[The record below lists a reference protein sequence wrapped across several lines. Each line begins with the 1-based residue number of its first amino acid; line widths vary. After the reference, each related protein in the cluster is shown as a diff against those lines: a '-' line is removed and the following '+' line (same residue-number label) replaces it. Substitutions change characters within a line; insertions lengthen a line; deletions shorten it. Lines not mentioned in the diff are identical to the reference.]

1 MVDLSHFHMESMQ
14 FTLNSHGA
22 WRNMQSHPV
31 RVLLIDDDEDDYL
44 VVGDLLSNLSSM
56 EFILKWVSDYQ
67 AALDAMLSN
76 EFDVCLLD
84 YRLGGRNGLE
94 LMQEAVN
101 RGAKTPIVFLT
112 SHEGYGPD
120 LEAMRKGAADWLT
133 KGELSATL
141 LERSIRYAMER
152 QRMKAEQIKAGRV
165 IQALS
170 ECNHAVIHIKD
181 EVELLHAICRIVVDV
196 GGYRMAWVGY
206 AEADRDQTVTPVA
219 KYGYEKDYLE
229 TVKVSWQ
236 DGERGKGPSGTCI
249 RTGIPSVIRSVG
261 SQEEFAP
268 WKVEA
273 SKRGYASIIGLPLLL
288 NRRKLG
294 ALTIYSSETDAF
306 DTEEVEFLVKL
317 SSNLSYGIGVLRL
330 RKAQMHAEESLKEAN
345 RELERRVQERTAEL
359 LKVNVELRKEVEERR
374 QAEDAMRVSRS
385 LLEIVHEHTEIAPL
399 LREYV
404 SEIKNYTDCDAV
416 GIRVLDENLNI
427 PYQAYEGFS
436 QGFYE
441 SESPLSLESDKCM
454 CINVIRG
461 DVDPGLAIYT
471 EGGGFCVNA
480 ASRFLAAVSEE
491 EKGRTR
497 NRCNMEGYE
506 TVALFPFRHEGKI
519 LGLIHVADHREN
531 MVPPNVVN
539 MLEKAALQLGT
550 AFQRARTELKLRES
564 EEHYRSL
571 FDHMLNGFAYCKM
584 HFDQNRSKDFT
595 YLDVNGAFETLT
607 GLRDVIGKKVS
618 EVIPGIQESDPELL
632 ELYGRVAMTG
642 VPERF
647 ETYVEALGMWF
658 SIAVYSPRE
667 EHFVA
672 VFDVITERKQTEIA
686 LRNSFEEKVALIK
699 EVHHRVKN
707 NLQIVA
713 SLLNLQ
719 ASRAHSRQVVDVL
732 QDTRNRVHSM
742 ALLHEVLYRSGNLA
756 RINFAAYVE
765 ELCTQL
771 VRSFGPAAARIKVE
785 NRIARIGLPLE
796 QSVPCGLIIN
806 ELVSN
811 ALKHGFPDKRTGRV
825 TVELG
830 PAGGQRLLL
839 CVRDDGIG
847 LPPGM
852 NIADKSSL
860 GLQLVS
866 KLAIQLGGQL
876 EMHPSDGGGAAF
888 CVSFPVQGDIAF
900 EDES

>member
-1 MVDLSHFHMESMQ
+1 
-14 FTLNSHGA
+14 
-22 WRNMQSHPV
+22 
-31 RVLLIDDDEDDYL
+31 
-44 VVGDLLSNLSSM
+44 
-56 EFILKWVSDYQ
+56 
-67 AALDAMLSN
+67 
-76 EFDVCLLD
+76 
-84 YRLGGRNGLE
+84 
-94 LMQEAVN
+94 
-101 RGAKTPIVFLT
+101 
-112 SHEGYGPD
+112 
-120 LEAMRKGAADWLT
+120 
-133 KGELSATL
+133 
-141 LERSIRYAMER
+141 MER
-152 QRMKAEQIKAGRV
+152 QRRKEEQIKAGRV

-170 ECNHAVIHIKD
+170 ECDNAVIRIKD
-181 EVELLHAICRIVVDV
+181 EADLLHAICRIVVDV

-206 AEADRDQTVTPVA
+206 AEEDRDKTVTPVA

-229 TVKVSWQ
+229 TVHVSWQ
-236 DGERGKGPSGTCI
+236 DAESGKGPTGTCI

-261 SQEEFAP
+261 TQAEFAP

-273 SKRGYASIIGLPLLL
+273 LKRGYASVIGLPLLL
-288 NRRKLG
+288 DGRKLG
-294 ALTIYSSETDAF
+294 ALAIYSTETDAF
-306 DTEEVEFLVKL
+306 DREEVEFLVKL
-317 SSNLSYGIGVLRL
+317 SSNLSYGIAVLRL
-330 RKAQMHAEESLKEAN
+330 RKAQMQAEKSLKEAN
-345 RELERRVQERTAEL
+345 LYLERRVEERTAEL
-359 LKVNVELRKEVEERR
+359 LKVNVELRKEMEERR
-374 QAEDAMRVSRS
+374 QAEDAIRVSLRF
-385 LLEIVHEHTEIAPL
+385 LETVHEHTEIAPL

-404 SEIKNYTDCDAV
+404 SEIKKYTGCDAV

-436 QGFYE
+436 QEFYE
-441 SESPLSLESDKCM
+441 SESPLSLKSDACM

-461 DVDPGLAIYT
+461 DVDPGLSFYT
-471 EGGGFCVNA
+471 KGGGFCVNA
-480 ASRFLAAVSEE
+480 TSRFLATVSKE

-497 NRCNMEGYE
+497 NRCNKEGYE
-506 TVALFPFRHEGKI
+506 TVALFPFRNEGKI
-519 LGLIHVADHREN
+519 FGLIHVADHREN
-531 MVPPNVVN
+531 MVPPNVVK

-550 AFQRARTELKLRES
+550 AFQRARTEGKLRES
-564 EEHYRSL
+564 EAHYRSL
-571 FDHMLNGFAYCKM
+571 FDHMLNGFAYCRM
-584 HFDQNRSKDFT
+584 HFDQNRPTDFT

-618 EVIPGIQESDPELL
+618 EVIPGLPESDPELL

-642 VPERF
+642 VHERF

-658 SIAVYSPRE
+658 SISVYSPRK

-686 LRNSFEEKVALIK
+686 LRNALEEKVALLK

-719 ASRAHSRQVVDVL
+719 ASRAHNRQVVDVL
-732 QDTRNRVHSM
+732 QDTRNRVRSM
-742 ALLHEVLYRSGNLA
+742 ALLHDVLYRSGNLA
-756 RINFAAYVE
+756 RINFAAYVA

-771 VRSFGPAAARIKVE
+771 VRSFGPAAAQVKVE

-811 ALKHGFPDKRTGRV
+811 ALKHGFPDKRPGRV

-830 PAGGQRLLL
+830 PAEGQRHLL

-852 NIADKSSL
+852 DIAGKSTL

-876 EMHPSDGGGAAF
+876 HIHPSDEGGSAF
-888 CVSFPVQGDIAF
+888 CVSFPVPGDTVF
-900 EDES
+900 EDEL